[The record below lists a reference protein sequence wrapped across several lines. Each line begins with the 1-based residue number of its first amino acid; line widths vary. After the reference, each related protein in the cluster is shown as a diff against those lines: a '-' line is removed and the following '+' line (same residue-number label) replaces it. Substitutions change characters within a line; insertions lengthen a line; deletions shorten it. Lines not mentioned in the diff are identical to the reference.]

1 MSSEVERS
9 AVDWRALAD
18 TVVPRTT
25 AWIGGPVTA
34 RSGATRPTV
43 DPATGTVLAEVAEC
57 DECDVDVAVDTA
69 RRAFDAGHWSTAA
82 PRERAAVLHGIA
94 QRIEESVEELALLD
108 SLDAGKRIADTIA
121 IDAPGSAAILRWYA
135 ESLDK
140 VYGEIAPTAGT
151 DLALVTRE
159 PLGVVAAVVPWNY
172 PLEMAV
178 WKIAPALAAGN
189 SVILKP
195 AEDSPLS
202 VLRLAELAAAAGL
215 PEGVL
220 SVVPGAGPVAGQALG
235 RHRGVDVVTFTGSTA
250 TGQLFQQYAGQS
262 NLKQVWLEAGGK
274 SAVVVL
280 DDVEDLDA
288 VADAVVAGIFTNSGQ
303 VCSATSRLVVQ
314 RGVADELVRRVVD
327 RALAIG
333 VGDPLDPA
341 TQMGPLVSE
350 RQARRVLDLMETGAA
365 EAAEA
370 HGGGLVEG
378 MPASTY
384 VRPQVLL
391 GVDPAARIARTEV
404 FGPVL
409 SVHVVDGVDEAVA
422 VANGTPYALAAGLWT
437 DSLARA
443 HQVARRLRAGTVSVN
458 CVDALDVATP
468 FGGFGQSGYGRDLS
482 LHALDKFTGL
492 KTTWIRH
499 G

>member
-1 MSSEVERS
+1 MTERTHE
-9 AVDWRALAD
+9 DWTALAAKIA
-18 TVVPRTT
+18 PRTA
-25 AWIGGPVTA
+25 AWIGGPVPA
-34 RSGATRPTV
+34 LSGATRTTV
-43 DPATGTVLAEVAEC
+43 NPATGAVLAEVAEC
-57 DECDVDVAVDTA
+57 DERDVDAAVAAA
-69 RRAFDAGHWSTAA
+69 RRAFEAGAWSTAS
-82 PRERAAVLHGIA
+82 PRERAAVLHRIA
-94 QRIEESVEELALLD
+94 GLVEDHVDELALLD
-108 SLDAGKRIADTIA
+108 SLDAGKRIIDTRA

-135 ESLDK
+135 EGLDK
-140 VYGEIAPTAGT
+140 VYGEVAPTGGG
-151 DLALVTRE
+151 DLAVVTRE

-172 PLEMAV
+172 PLEMAI

-202 VLRLAELAAAAGL
+202 ALRLAELVAEAGM
-215 PEGVL
+215 PEGVF
-220 SVVPGAGPVAGQALG
+220 SVVPGAGPVVGQALG
-235 RHRGVDVVTFTGSTA
+235 RHAGVDVVTFTGSTE
-250 TGQLFQQYAGQS
+250 TGRLFQQYAGQS

-280 DDVEDLDA
+280 DDVADLDL
-288 VADAVVAGIFTNSGQ
+288 VADGVAAGIFTNTGQ

-314 RGVADELVRRVVD
+314 RGVADALIERVVA
-327 RALAIG
+327 RAAAIT

-341 TQMGPLVSE
+341 TGMGPVVSE
-350 RQARRVLDLMETGAA
+350 RQAARVLALMETGAA
-365 EAAEA
+365 EAREV
-370 HGGGLVEG
+370 HGGGLVAG
-378 MPASTY
+378 MPAPTY

-391 GVDPAARIARTEV
+391 GVDPAARIAQTEV

-409 SVHVVDGVDEAVA
+409 SVHVVDTVDEAVA
-422 VANGTPYALAAGLWT
+422 VANGTPFALAAGLWT
-437 DSLARA
+437 DGLSRA
-443 HQVARRLRAGTVSVN
+443 HSVARRLRAGTVSVN

-492 KTTWIRH
+492 KTTWIHH

>member
-1 MSSEVERS
+1 MTERTHE
-9 AVDWRALAD
+9 DWLALARK
-18 TVVPRTT
+18 VVPATT
-25 AWIGGPVTA
+25 AWIGGPVPSL
-34 RSGATRPTV
+34 SGATRTTV
-43 DPATGTVLAEVAEC
+43 NPATGAVLAEVAEC
-57 DECDVDVAVDTA
+57 DEHDVDAAVAAA
-69 RRAFDAGHWSTAA
+69 RRAFEGGAWSTAS
-82 PRERAAVLHGIA
+82 PRDRAAVLHRIA
-94 QRIEESVEELALLD
+94 RKIEDHVEELALLD

-140 VYGEIAPTAGT
+140 VYGEVAPTGAA
-151 DLALVTRE
+151 DLAVVTRE

-172 PLEMAV
+172 PLEMAI

-202 VLRLAELAAAAGL
+202 ALRLAGLAAEAGL
-215 PEGVL
+215 PDGVL
-220 SVVPGAGPVAGQALG
+220 SVVPGAGPVAGRALG
-235 RHRGVDVVTFTGSTA
+235 RHRGVDVVTFTGSTS

-280 DDVEDLDA
+280 DDVADLDA
-288 VADAVVAGIFTNSGQ
+288 AADGVAAGIFTNTGQ

-314 RGVADELVRRVVD
+314 RGVADELVQRVVG
-327 RALAIG
+327 RALAID

-341 TQMGPLVSE
+341 TGMGPVASE
-350 RQARRVLDLMETGAA
+350 RQAARVLELMEAGAA
-365 EAAEA
+365 QAREV
-370 HGGGLVEG
+370 HGGGLVPD
-378 MPASTY
+378 MPAPTY

-391 GVDPAARIARTEV
+391 GVDPDAPIAQTEV

-409 SVHVVDGVDEAVA
+409 SVHVVDTVDEAVA

-437 DSLARA
+437 DSLSRA
-443 HQVARRLRAGTVSVN
+443 HGVARRLRAGTVSVN

-492 KTTWIRH
+492 KTTWIHH

>member
-1 MSSEVERS
+1 MTKRTHE
-9 AVDWRALAD
+9 DWLALAKK
-18 TVVPRTT
+18 VVPTTT
-25 AWIGGPVTA
+25 AWIDGPVSSL
-34 RSGATRPTV
+34 SGVTRTTV
-43 DPATGTVLAEVAEC
+43 NPATGAVLAEVAEC
-57 DECDVDVAVDTA
+57 DERDVDAAVAAA
-69 RRAFDAGHWSTAA
+69 RRAFEAGNWSTAS
-82 PRERAAVLHGIA
+82 PRERAAALHRIA
-94 QRIEESVEELALLD
+94 RKIEENVDELALLD
-108 SLDAGKRIADTIA
+108 SLDAGKRIVDTIS

-140 VYGEIAPTAGT
+140 VYGEVAPTGSA
-151 DLALVTRE
+151 DLAVVSRE
-159 PLGVVAAVVPWNY
+159 PLGVVAAIVPWNY
-172 PLEMAV
+172 PLELAI

-202 VLRLAELAAAAGL
+202 ALRLAELVAEAGL
-215 PEGVL
+215 PDGVFT
-220 SVVPGAGPVAGQALG
+220 VVPGAGPVVGRALG
-235 RHRGVDVVTFTGSTA
+235 RHHDVDVVTFTGSTSTA
-250 TGQLFQQYAGQS
+250 RLFQQYAGQS

-280 DDVEDLDA
+280 DDVADLDL
-288 VADAVVAGIFTNSGQ
+288 VADGVATGIFTNTGQ

-314 RGVADELVRRVVD
+314 RGVADELVQRVLS
-327 RALAIG
+327 RTLAINI
-333 VGDPLDPA
+333 GDPLDPA
-341 TQMGPLVSE
+341 TDMGPVVS
-350 RQARRVLDLMETGAA
+350 RHQATRVLALMESGAA
-365 EAAEA
+365 EAHEV
-370 HGGGLVEG
+370 HGGGLVPD
-378 MPASTY
+378 MPALTY

-409 SVHVVDGVDEAVA
+409 SVHVVDTVDEAVT
-422 VANGTPYALAAGLWT
+422 VANSTPYALAAGLWT
-437 DSLARA
+437 DSLSRA
-443 HQVARRLRAGTVSVN
+443 HGVARRLRAGTVSVN
-458 CVDALDVATP
+458 CVDALDVTTP